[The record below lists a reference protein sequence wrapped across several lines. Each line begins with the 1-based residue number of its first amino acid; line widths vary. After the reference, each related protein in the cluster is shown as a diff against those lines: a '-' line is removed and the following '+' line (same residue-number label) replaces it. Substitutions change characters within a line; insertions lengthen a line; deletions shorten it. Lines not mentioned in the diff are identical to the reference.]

1 MKYFNETKFCVCVFR
16 FFGFGLSYGSGQGTN
31 PFVAFGD
38 YFFDP
43 EVSDPLMGGKCV
55 AFLFQLSFAT
65 TATTIVCGAMAER

>member
-1 MKYFNETKFCVCVFR
+1 M
-16 FFGFGLSYGSGQGTN
+16 SYGNGAGTN

-38 YFFDP
+38 YLFDP
-43 EVSDPLMGGKCV
+43 DVSDHAMGGKYV